1 MNFKDR
7 VSAFEE
13 LGVILSNSSSNP
25 EFYKILK
32 LARLNNYWFTKSNV
46 MYAIQSLVKWLNP
59 VTLSSFI
66 SHYNLTDSNK
76 KIGVIIPSNIPFVG
90 FHDFLCVLLSGN
102 IFIGQLSSYNNVLLP
117 YIASLLFAIN
127 KDFKNLIF
135 FFPILLKMQI

>member
-13 LGVILSNSSSNP
+13 LGVILSNSASNSD
-25 EFYKILK
+25 FHKILK
-32 LARLNNYWFTKSNV
+32 SASLNNYWFTRSNV
-46 MYAIQSLVKWLNP
+46 MYAVQSLSKWLNQA
-59 VTLSSFI
+59 TLFSFI

-102 IFIGQLSSYNNVLLP
+102 TFIGQLNNKMR
-117 YIASLLFAIN
+117 ALF
-127 KDFKNLIF
+127 DFI
-135 FFPILLKMQI
+135 